1 MKRVVEVERYVDD
14 VVDVWIPKP
23 RITRSDSSITVLSA
37 AHPATRP
44 TTGHRNIAFAAP
56 SSASRM
62 VPSAARFSLVH
73 FADRTR
79 RKATMKTSRRK
90 RNRKK
95 KLLVE
100 NVARGEAVETVN
112 SVVVGDGRRIR
123 RCGGWVSMAPVMELD
138 ALARERCGR
147 LGDLRGLR

>member
-1 MKRVVEVERYVDD
+1 MYPLLKTAYPPTAPTR
-14 VVDVWIPKP
+14 PK
-23 RITRSDSSITVLSA
+23 THQTVLSA

-44 TTGHRNIAFAAP
+44 AAGHCNMAFAAP

-73 FADRTR
+73 FADKTR
-79 RKATMKTSRRK
+79 RKATTKMSRRK

-100 NVARGEAVETVN
+100 NVVRGEAVETVN
-112 SVVVGDGRRIR
+112 SVVVGDGRRTR
-123 RCGGWVSMAPVMELD
+123 RCGGWVSMALAVELD
-138 ALARERCGR
+138 ALARE
-147 LGDLRGLR
+147 